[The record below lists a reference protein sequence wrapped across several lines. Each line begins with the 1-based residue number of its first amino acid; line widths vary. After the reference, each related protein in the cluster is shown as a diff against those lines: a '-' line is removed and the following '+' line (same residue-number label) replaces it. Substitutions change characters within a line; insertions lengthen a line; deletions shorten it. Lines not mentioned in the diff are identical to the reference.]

1 VPRGIEEDPEGLARL
16 HLVLTGAQRDDR
28 SLSGVEVVDLQVEVQ
43 LLGMFGARPLGRAVV
58 RDALERQR
66 NAAGG
71 RELHPVVLGVVAV
84 DGRSEDGRVE
94 RGELLRVGAV
104 ERDDLQPGD
113 GGYGAVHDVTVARGT
128 DKNSRIRLWYAG
140 YAPEV
145 DLHFL
150 SELTETSGPYATVYL
165 DASHDSED
173 AARALELRWAGQRA
187 ELADQGADD
196 PTLAALDAAVA
207 EADVAVGKAGRVLV
221 AAGGRVLLDRTL
233 PEPPARPAAVWG
245 PAPDLVPLLLDA
257 PEPVAAV
264 VVRVDKT
271 GGEILLA
278 GEGGRPEPVGEVRGD
293 DQHLHKTRGGGWK
306 HLKMQHTVENT
317 WRGNVAA
324 LAERVDAEAR
334 RTGARVLVVAG
345 DAQSRTLL
353 RDALPERSAAMA
365 VDVEHSGGRSGADD
379 DELARAVEA
388 AVRDAVDAERH
399 AVLERLDQEI
409 GRPDG
414 LAVGGL
420 EPVLQ
425 ALRAQQVDTLLLD
438 GGVTRAG
445 ELWVGADPS
454 QVATDA
460 ERLRGLGSEP
470 AGRVPVD
477 AALLRAAAASGADF
491 QPLGGGRTGL
501 VGKPVEDGVAA
512 LLRYPLVTH
521 QGP

>member
-1 VPRGIEEDPEGLARL
+1 
-16 HLVLTGAQRDDR
+16 
-28 SLSGVEVVDLQVEVQ
+28 
-43 LLGMFGARPLGRAVV
+43 
-58 RDALERQR
+58 
-66 NAAGG
+66 
-71 RELHPVVLGVVAV
+71 
-84 DGRSEDGRVE
+84 
-94 RGELLRVGAV
+94 
-104 ERDDLQPGD
+104 
-113 GGYGAVHDVTVARGT
+113 
-128 DKNSRIRLWYAG
+128 
-140 YAPEV
+140 
-145 DLHFL
+145 
-150 SELTETSGPYATVYL
+150 LTETSGPYATVYL

-271 GGEILLA
+271 GGEILLT

-345 DAQSRTLL
+345 DAQSRSLL

-365 VDVEHSGGRSGADD
+365 VDVEHSGGRSGTD
-379 DELARAVEA
+379 DELLRAVEA

-445 ELWVGADPS
+445 ELWVGVDPS

-470 AGRVPVD
+470 VGQVPVD